1 MPRRARIIATL
12 AIAAVLAATAGTLAW
27 RWLTPA
33 AATTADLQRI
43 ILRFE
48 LADAVS
54 WPEGA
59 YGRTRSARRNR
70 PPWRLA
76 TRTP

>member
-27 RWLTPA
+27 RWLTPT

-54 WPEGA
+54 
-59 YGRTRSARRNR
+59 
-70 PPWRLA
+70 
-76 TRTP
+76 